1 MQVLA
6 AGQQVARDKEGKP
19 QTVSVVTLLTTL
31 EDAELLVLAVK
42 EGRLQLALR
51 NTLDTLSIA
60 TAGAK
65 ADQLAPSA
73 AAPRPRVASPNR
85 VVSVAPKVNN
95 TVIEGYRGGERT
107 LTTFQK
113 P

>member
-1 MQVLA
+1 VLA
-6 AGQQVARDKEGKP
+6 G
-19 QTVSVVTLLTTL
+19 
-31 EDAELLVLAVK
+31 K
-42 EGRLQLALR
+42 EGRIQLALR
-51 NTLDTLSIA
+51 NTLDTLSVA
-60 TAGAK
+60 TSGAK
-65 ADQLAPSA
+65 ADQLAPGA

-85 VVSVAPKVNN
+85 VAAPAPRVNN